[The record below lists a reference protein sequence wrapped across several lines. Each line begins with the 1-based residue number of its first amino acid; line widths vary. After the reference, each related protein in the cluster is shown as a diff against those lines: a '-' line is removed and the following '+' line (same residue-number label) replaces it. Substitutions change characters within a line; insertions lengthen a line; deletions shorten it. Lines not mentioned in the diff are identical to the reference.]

1 MTPLRMCA
9 ITRQKKPKNELLR
22 LVRVDG
28 KIIIDE
34 KQNIQA
40 RGVYLSK
47 DKEVLKNLKKSKCL
61 NRAFKTD
68 IPQEVYDEVIDLCSK
83 IS

>member
-61 NRAFKTD
+61 NRAFKAD